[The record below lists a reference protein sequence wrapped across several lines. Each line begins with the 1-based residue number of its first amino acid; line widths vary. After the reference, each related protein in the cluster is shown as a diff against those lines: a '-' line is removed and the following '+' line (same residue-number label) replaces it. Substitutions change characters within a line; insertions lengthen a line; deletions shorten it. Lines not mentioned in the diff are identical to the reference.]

1 MKCARCDFLFSW
13 LRATFGPPRP
23 SAAWG
28 GDRPAGWRVLP
39 PLLAISGWLA
49 SALASAKPPPLTD
62 EELAERFIF
71 DAANACAEKEYDDC
85 ASLARRALI
94 YAPKDPTATQLRD
107 IAKRRGGRGNKPRSN
122 PGFTEG
128 MTRIGL
134 VNWNGGFADH
144 AVESDVQILV
154 GHRLLGDRFIT
165 QLEIGPLLGNYA
177 PYGLR
182 VPPSEDGEPS
192 TMAYFP
198 RQFGI
203 GGGFG
208 ATIGFA
214 FMVSKT
220 SSVEILA
227 SPGFRFVWLPGEEE
241 IFSYLDLGFGPAY
254 QYGRLTFELKA
265 RTSWSGSDGE
275 TSSVFWGMSAGFSLA
290 FGPGR

>member
-1 MKCARCDFLFSW
+1 
-13 LRATFGPPRP
+13 
-23 SAAWG
+23 
-28 GDRPAGWRVLP
+28 
-39 PLLAISGWLA
+39 
-49 SALASAKPPPLTD
+49 
-62 EELAERFIF
+62 
-71 DAANACAEKEYDDC
+71 
-85 ASLARRALI
+85 
-94 YAPKDPTATQLRD
+94 
-107 IAKRRGGRGNKPRSN
+107 
-122 PGFTEG
+122 
-128 MTRIGL
+128 
-134 VNWNGGFADH
+134 
-144 AVESDVQILV
+144 
-154 GHRLLGDRFIT
+154 
-165 QLEIGPLLGNYA
+165 
-177 PYGLR
+177 
-182 VPPSEDGEPS
+182 
-192 TMAYFP
+192 MAYFP